1 MIMAEE
7 QPKKERRTMPRPKG
21 SKNKAK
27 VTVKNVDEKI
37 AAVEAEI
44 VEIKA
49 NLKAKKAELK
59 KLEKAKAEADKVAAE
74 KKAAEEKAEMLAA
87 IEKSGLSFKEVM
99 ELLK

>member
-1 MIMAEE
+1 
-7 QPKKERRTMPRPKG
+7 MPRPKG

-27 VTVKNVDEKI
+27 IVVENVDEKI
-37 AAVEAEI
+37 IAVESEI
-44 VEIKA
+44 VEITA

-74 KKAAEEKAEMLAA
+74 KKAAEEKAEMLAT
-87 IEKSGLSFKEVM
+87 IEKSGLSFAEVM

>member
-1 MIMAEE
+1 
-7 QPKKERRTMPRPKG
+7 MPRPKG

-27 VTVKNVDEKI
+27 AVIENVDEKI

-59 KLEKAKAEADKVAAE
+59 KLEKAKAEAAKVAAQ
-74 KKAAEEKAEMLAA
+74 KKAEEEKAEMLAA
-87 IEKSGLSFKEVM
+87 IEKSGLSFAEVM